1 MRIPWKRVAVITAV
15 AVPIVAVVG
24 VVWAATRDLSRYQAR
39 MTEQVRKVTG
49 RELAA
54 RVPLSVKLGSEPAM
68 VAEGVTLSNAAWGSR
83 PELARVR
90 RMTLFLDPFALLLGE
105 VRIGRILL
113 EGADILVERNEVG
126 DSNLEMLPPP
136 DGSGPHPG
144 ENRSLKLRTAAAF
157 PWINNIE
164 VRDSVLTVSEGA
176 GRPPVALEIPNAT
189 FKSPAPNQTLQ
200 VDGRFGV
207 AQGVPME
214 LTGTAGSFNGW
225 MAGLPGNIDLQGG
238 FDGGRIS
245 IKGSI
250 NAKGTSLQVNSEGP
264 DVSVFGPYIRLPVPA
279 GGPYVMNSKASTQR
293 NGFKVEVTSLK
304 VGSSEAAG
312 EALFRVDRK
321 GTPTII
327 VNADI
332 TRLDVSE
339 LKAPPASAA
348 PAAPATPPM
357 QQPRLIPALP
367 FSASWLGRS
376 TLSVTVRLG
385 EVVGLGAKMQNASV
399 TLASGETRFTFRA
412 AATVGGGSA
421 GVDLVYDPAGRIGQ
435 TTLTA
440 TANRVSLGELS
451 TLLGLDLG
459 LRDGVADV
467 DLRLRGGGRTTRDAL
482 NTANGSIDV
491 AMGKGMWPQS
501 QLANWPPETQRLLGG
516 TDAGVPF
523 NCIAGRFEVSSGVAN
538 LRRLVV
544 DTPRGVLVGGG
555 YFHLR
560 TDGWDFILAPEARD
574 PQNAALAVPMRIKG
588 GAGKATASGVDP
600 NLSKLLVGGG
610 PIPSLVAQVA
620 QAGRQ
625 AGANACAV
633 LAPRVEALRPGLRA
647 QMPAPTSDVRQRAS
661 RPAGQTPA
669 PQRSQA
675 RP

>member
-1 MRIPWKRVAVITAV
+1 MITAV
-15 AVPIVAVVG
+15 AVPVAAVVG
-24 VVWAATRDLSRYQAR
+24 VVWVATRDLSRYQAR
-39 MTEQVRKVTG
+39 LTEQVRKVTG

-54 RVPLSVKLGSEPAM
+54 RVPLAVKLGSEPAL

-90 RMTLFLDPFALLLGE
+90 RMTLFLDPFSLLLGE
-105 VRIGRILL
+105 VKIGRILL
-113 EGADILVERNEVG
+113 EGADILVERNDVG
-126 DSNLEMLPPP
+126 DTNLEMLPPP

-144 ENRSLKLRTAAAF
+144 ENRSLRLRTSPAF

-164 VRDSVLTVSEGA
+164 VRESVLTVSEGA
-176 GRPPVALEIPNAT
+176 DRPPVVLDIPMAT
-189 FKSPAPNQTLQ
+189 LKSPAPNQTLQ
-200 VDGRFGV
+200 VEGQIGV
-207 AQGVPME
+207 TQAVPMD

-225 MAGLPGNIDLQGG
+225 MAGLPGNIDLQGA
-238 FDGGRIS
+238 FDGGKIS

-250 NAKGTSLQVNSEGP
+250 NAKGTALQVNSEGP
-264 DVSVFGPYIRLPVPA
+264 DVSVFGPYVRLPVPS
-279 GGPYVMNSKASTQR
+279 GGPYEMNAKASTQR
-293 NGFKVEVTSLK
+293 NGFKVEVTTLK
-304 VGSSEAAG
+304 VGSSAAAG
-312 EALFRVDRK
+312 EALFRVNRK
-321 GTPTII
+321 GTPTIA
-327 VNADI
+327 VNADV

-339 LKAPPASAA
+339 LKAPPAV
-348 PAAPATPPM
+348 AAPATPSQAPV
-357 QQPRLIPALP
+357 QPPRLIPTMP
-367 FSASWLGRS
+367 FVASWLGRS
-376 TLSVTVRLG
+376 ALSVTVRLG

-421 GVDLVYDPAGRIGQ
+421 GVDLVYDPAGRNGQ

-459 LRDGVADV
+459 LRDGVADI

-482 NTANGSIDV
+482 NSASGAIDV
-491 AMGKGMWPQS
+491 AMGKGLWPLS
-501 QLANWPPETQRLLGG
+501 QLANWPSETQRLLGG

-523 NCIAGRFEVSSGVAN
+523 TCVAGRFEVSGGVAS

-560 TDGWDFILAPEARD
+560 TDNWEFMLAPEARD
-574 PQNAALAVPMRIKG
+574 HQNATLAVPMRIKG
-588 GAGKATASGVDP
+588 GVGKATASAVDP
-600 NLSKLLVGGG
+600 NLSKLLVGSG

-647 QMPAPTSDVRQRAS
+647 QLPAPTSDVRQRAS
-661 RPAGQTPA
+661 RPPA
-669 PQRSQA
+669 RKPGPQRNQG
-675 RP
+675 R

>member
-1 MRIPWKRVAVITAV
+1 MITAV
-15 AVPIVAVVG
+15 AVPVAAVVG
-24 VVWAATRDLSRYQAR
+24 VIWAATRDLSSYQAR
-39 MTEQVRKVTG
+39 LTEQVRKVTG

-54 RVPLSVKLGSEPAM
+54 RVPLSVRLGSEPAM

-83 PELARVR
+83 PDLARVR
-90 RMTLFLDPFALLLGE
+90 RMTLFLDPFSLFLGD
-105 VRIGRILL
+105 VKIGRILL

-126 DSNLEMLPPP
+126 DSSLEMLPPP

-144 ENRSLKLRTAAAF
+144 ENRSLRLRTSSAF
-157 PWINNIE
+157 PWISTVE
-164 VRDSVLTVSEGA
+164 VRDSVLTVTEGA
-176 GRPPVALEIPNAT
+176 GRPPVVIDVPNAT
-189 FKSPAPNQTLQ
+189 FKAQAPNQTLQ
-200 VDGRFGV
+200 VEGRFGV
-207 AQGVPME
+207 AQGVPMD

-238 FDGGRIS
+238 FGDGKIS

-250 NAKGTSLQVNSEGP
+250 NAKGTSLQVNSEGA
-264 DVSVFGPYIRLPVPA
+264 DVSVLGPYIRLPVPV

-293 NGFKVEVTSLK
+293 NGFKVEVTALK
-304 VGSSEAAG
+304 VGSSEGAG

-339 LKAPPASAA
+339 LKAPPATAA
-348 PAAPATPPM
+348 PAAPATAPM

-376 TLSVTVRLG
+376 ALSVTVRLG

-516 TDAGVPF
+516 TEAGVPF
-523 NCIAGRFEVSSGVAN
+523 NCIAGRFEVSGGVAN

-555 YFHLR
+555 YLHLR
-560 TDGWDFILAPEARD
+560 TEGWEFIVAPEARD
-574 PQNAALAVPMRIKG
+574 HQNASLATPMRIKG
-588 GAGKATASGVDP
+588 GAGKATASAVDP

-610 PIPSLVAQVA
+610 PIPSLVAQVG

-647 QMPAPTSDVRQRAS
+647 QMPAPTSDIRQRAS
-661 RPAGQTPA
+661 RPQGQTPG
-669 PQRSQA
+669 PQRGQS

>member
-1 MRIPWKRVAVITAV
+1 MIAAV
-15 AVPIVAVVG
+15 AVPVAALVG

-54 RVPLSVKLGSEPAM
+54 RVPLSVRLGSEPAM

-90 RMTLFLDPFALLLGE
+90 RLTLFLDPFSLLLGE

-113 EGADILVERNEVG
+113 EGADILVERNDVG

-144 ENRSLKLRTAAAF
+144 ENRSLRLRTAAAF
-157 PWINNIE
+157 PWINTVE

-176 GRPPVALEIPNAT
+176 GRPPVVLEIPDAT
-189 FKSPAPNQTLQ
+189 LKAAAPNQTLQ
-200 VDGRFGV
+200 VDGRIGV
-207 AQGVPME
+207 AQGVPMA
-214 LTGTAGSFNGW
+214 LTGAAGSFNGW
-225 MAGLPGNIDLQGG
+225 MAGLPGNLDLQGSFG
-238 FDGGRIS
+238 DGKIS

-250 NAKGTSLQVNSEGP
+250 NPKGTSLQINSEGA
-264 DVSVFGPYIRLPVPA
+264 DVSVLGPYIRLPVPV
-279 GGPYVMNSKASTQR
+279 GGPYAMNAKASTQR

-304 VGSSEAAG
+304 VGSSEATG

-321 GTPTII
+321 GTPTVI
-327 VNADI
+327 VNADL

-339 LKAPPASAA
+339 LKAPPAIAA
-348 PAAPATPPM
+348 PAAPAQVAAPP
-357 QQPRLIPALP
+357 PRLIPTLP

-376 TLSVTVRLG
+376 SLSVTVRLG

-421 GVDLVYDPAGRIGQ
+421 GVDLIYDPAGRMGQ

-451 TLLGLDLG
+451 TLLGLDFG

-467 DLRLRGGGRTTRDAL
+467 DLRLRGAGRTTRDAL
-482 NTANGSIDV
+482 NSANGAIDI
-491 AMGKGMWPQS
+491 AMGKGMWPPS
-501 QLANWPPETQRLLGG
+501 QLASWPPETLRLLGG

-523 NCIAGRFEVSSGVAN
+523 NCIAGRFEVSGGVAN

-555 YFHLR
+555 YLHLR
-560 TDGWDFILAPEARD
+560 TDNWEFMLAPEARD
-574 PQNAALAVPMRIKG
+574 HQNAALAVPMRIKG
-588 GAGKATASGVDP
+588 GPGKATASAVDP

-625 AGANACAV
+625 AGANACSA

-647 QMPAPTSDVRQRAS
+647 QLPAPTSDVRQRAS
-661 RPAGQTPA
+661 RPPGQTPA
-669 PQRSQA
+669 PQRSPG

>member
-1 MRIPWKRVAVITAV
+1 MITAV
-15 AVPIVAVVG
+15 AVPIAAVVG

-39 MTEQVRKVTG
+39 LTEQVRKVTG

-54 RVPLSVKLGSEPAM
+54 RVPLTVRLGSEPAM
-68 VAEGVTLSNAAWGSR
+68 VAEGVTLSNASWGSR
-83 PELARVR
+83 PDMARVR
-90 RMTLFLDPFALLLGE
+90 RLTLFLDPFSLFLGE
-105 VRIGRILL
+105 VKIGRIVL

-126 DSNLEMLPPP
+126 DANLEMLPPP

-144 ENRSLKLRTAAAF
+144 DNRSLRLRTTAAF
-157 PWINNIE
+157 PWISTVEI
-164 VRDSVLTVSEGA
+164 RDSVLTVSEGT
-176 GRPPVALEIPNAT
+176 GRPPVVVEIPNAAL
-189 FKSPAPNQTLQ
+189 KAQAPNQTLQ

-207 AQGVPME
+207 AQGVPMD
-214 LTGTAGSFNGW
+214 LAGTAGSFNGW

-238 FDGGRIS
+238 FGGGKIS

-250 NAKGTSLQVNSEGP
+250 NAKGTSLQINSEGP
-264 DVSVFGPYIRLPVPA
+264 DVSVFGPYVRLPVPS
-279 GGPYVMNSKASTQR
+279 GGPYAMNSKASTQR

-321 GTPTII
+321 GTPTIL

-332 TRLDVSE
+332 SRLDVSE
-339 LKAPPASAA
+339 LKAPPVVAA
-348 PAAPATPPM
+348 PPSQAPVQP
-357 QQPRLIPALP
+357 PRLIPTMP
-367 FSASWLGRS
+367 FVANWLGRS
-376 TLSVTVRLG
+376 ALSVTVRLG
-385 EVVGLGAKMQNASV
+385 EVVGLAAKMQNASV
-399 TLASGETRFTFRA
+399 TLVSGETRFTFRA

-421 GVDLVYDPAGRIGQ
+421 GVDLVYDPAGRLGQ

-440 TANRVSLGELS
+440 TANRVALGELS

-467 DLRLRGGGRTTRDAL
+467 DLRLRGSGRTTRDAL
-482 NTANGSIDV
+482 NSASGSIDV
-491 AMGKGMWPQS
+491 AMGKGFWPHS

-523 NCIAGRFEVSSGVAN
+523 NCLAGRFEVSSGVAN

-560 TDGWDFILAPEARD
+560 TEGWEFIVAPEARD
-574 PQNAALAVPMRIKG
+574 NQNAALATPMRIKG
-588 GAGKATASGVDP
+588 GAGKQTASGLDP

-610 PIPSLVAQVA
+610 TIPSLVAQVA

-647 QMPAPTSDVRQRAS
+647 QLPVPTSDARQRAS
-661 RPAGQTPA
+661 RPAAQTPG
-669 PQRSQA
+669 PQRSQQ
-675 RP
+675 R

>member
-1 MRIPWKRVAVITAV
+1 MRIPWKRVAVVTAV
-15 AVPIVAVVG
+15 AVPIAAVVG

-83 PELARVR
+83 PDLARVR
-90 RMTLFLDPFALLLGE
+90 RMTLFLDPISLLLGE
-105 VRIGRILL
+105 VKIGRILL
-113 EGADILVERNEVG
+113 EGADISVERNDVG

-144 ENRSLKLRTAAAF
+144 ENRSLRLRTAAAF
-157 PWINNIE
+157 PWIGTVE

-176 GRPPVALEIPNAT
+176 GRPPVVLEIPSAT
-189 FKSPAPNQTLQ
+189 FKAGAPNQTLQ

-225 MAGLPGNIDLQGG
+225 MAGLPGNLDLQGG
-238 FDGGRIS
+238 FGDGKIS

-250 NAKGTSLQVNSEGP
+250 NPKGTSLQINSEGA
-264 DVSVFGPYIRLPVPA
+264 DVSVLGPYIRLPVPV
-279 GGPYVMNSKASTQR
+279 GGPYAMNAKASTQR

-321 GTPTII
+321 GTPTVI
-327 VNADI
+327 VNADV

-339 LKAPPASAA
+339 LKAPPALAA
-348 PAAPATPPM
+348 PAAPAPVSAPP
-357 QQPRLIPALP
+357 PRLIPTLP

-376 TLSVTVRLG
+376 SLSVTVRLG

-399 TLASGETRFTFRA
+399 TLVSGETRFTFRA

-421 GVDLVYDPAGRIGQ
+421 GVDLVYDPAGRMGQ

-451 TLLGLDLG
+451 SLLGLDFG

-482 NTANGSIDV
+482 NSANGAIDI
-491 AMGKGMWPQS
+491 AMGKGTWPPS
-501 QLANWPPETQRLLGG
+501 QLANWPPETLRLLGG
-516 TDAGVPF
+516 SDAGVPF
-523 NCIAGRFEVSSGVAN
+523 NCIAGRFEVSGGVAN

-555 YFHLR
+555 YLHLR
-560 TDGWDFILAPEARD
+560 TDNWEFMLAPEARD
-574 PQNAALAVPMRIKG
+574 HQNAPLAVPMRIKG
-588 GAGKATASGVDP
+588 GPGKATASAVDP

-610 PIPSLVAQVA
+610 PIPSLVAQVT

-647 QMPAPTSDVRQRAS
+647 QLPAPTSDVRQRAS
-661 RPAGQTPA
+661 RPQGQTPA
-669 PQRSQA
+669 PQRSQG

>member
-1 MRIPWKRVAVITAV
+1 MAVITAV
-15 AVPIVAVVG
+15 AVPIAAVVG

-83 PELARVR
+83 PDLARVR
-90 RMTLFLDPFALLLGE
+90 RMTLFLDPISLLLGE
-105 VRIGRILL
+105 VKIGRIVL
-113 EGADILVERNEVG
+113 EGADILVERNDVG

-144 ENRSLKLRTAAAF
+144 ENRSLRLRTTVAF
-157 PWINNIE
+157 PWINTVE

-176 GRPPVALEIPNAT
+176 GRPPVVLEIPNAT
-189 FKSPAPNQTLQ
+189 FRAGAPNQSLQ

-207 AQGVPME
+207 VQGVPME

-225 MAGLPGNIDLQGG
+225 MAGLPGNLDLRGG
-238 FDGGRIS
+238 FGDGKIS

-250 NAKGTSLQVNSEGP
+250 NAKGTSLQINSEGA
-264 DVSVFGPYIRLPVPA
+264 DVSVLGPYIRLPVPI
-279 GGPYVMNSKASTQR
+279 GGPYAMNAKASTQR

-327 VNADI
+327 VNADV

-339 LKAPPASAA
+339 LKAPPAIAA
-348 PAAPATPPM
+348 PAAPPQVSAPP
-357 QQPRLIPALP
+357 PRLIPTLP

-376 TLSVTVRLG
+376 SLSVTVRLG

-421 GVDLVYDPAGRIGQ
+421 GVDLIYDPAGRMGQ

-451 TLLGLDLG
+451 TLLGLDFG

-482 NTANGSIDV
+482 NSANGSIDI
-491 AMGKGMWPQS
+491 AMGKGVWPHS

-516 TDAGVPF
+516 GDAGVPF
-523 NCIAGRFEVSSGVAN
+523 NCLAGRFEVGGGVAN

-560 TDGWDFILAPEARD
+560 TDNWEFMLAPEARD
-574 PQNAALAVPMRIKG
+574 HQNAALAVPMRIKG
-588 GAGKATASGVDP
+588 GAGKATASAVDP

-620 QAGRQ
+620 QAGRP

-647 QMPAPTSDVRQRAS
+647 QLPAPTSDVRQRAS
-661 RPAGQTPA
+661 RPQGKTPG
-669 PQRSQA
+669 PQRSPG

>member
-1 MRIPWKRVAVITAV
+1 MITAV
-15 AVPIVAVVG
+15 AVPVAAVVG
-24 VVWAATRDLSRYQAR
+24 VIWAATRDLSSYQAR
-39 MTEQVRKVTG
+39 LTEQVRKVTG

-54 RVPLSVKLGSEPAM
+54 RVPLSVRLGSEPAM

-83 PELARVR
+83 PDLARVR
-90 RMTLFLDPFALLLGE
+90 RMTLFLDPFSLFLGD
-105 VRIGRILL
+105 VKIGRILL

-126 DSNLEMLPPP
+126 DSSLEMLPPP

-144 ENRSLKLRTAAAF
+144 ENRSLRLRTSSAF
-157 PWINNIE
+157 PWISTVE
-164 VRDSVLTVSEGA
+164 VRDSVLTVTEGA
-176 GRPPVALEIPNAT
+176 GRPPVVIDVPNAT
-189 FKSPAPNQTLQ
+189 FKAQAPNQTLQ
-200 VDGRFGV
+200 VEGRFGV
-207 AQGVPME
+207 AQGVPMD

-238 FDGGRIS
+238 FGDGKIS

-250 NAKGTSLQVNSEGP
+250 NAKGTSLQVNSEGA
-264 DVSVFGPYIRLPVPA
+264 DVSVLGPYIRLPVPV

-293 NGFKVEVTSLK
+293 NGFKVEVTALK

-348 PAAPATPPM
+348 PAAPATAPM

-367 FSASWLGRS
+367 FSANWLGRS
-376 TLSVTVRLG
+376 ALSVTVRLG

-516 TDAGVPF
+516 TEAGVPF
-523 NCIAGRFEVSSGVAN
+523 NCIAGRFEVSGGVAN

-555 YFHLR
+555 YLHLR
-560 TDGWDFILAPEARD
+560 TEGWEFIVAPEARD
-574 PQNAALAVPMRIKG
+574 HQNASLATPMRIKG
-588 GAGKATASGVDP
+588 GAGKATASAVDP

-610 PIPSLVAQVA
+610 PIPSLVAQVG

-647 QMPAPTSDVRQRAS
+647 QLPAPTSDIRQRAS
-661 RPAGQTPA
+661 RPQGQTPG
-669 PQRSQA
+669 PQRGQS

>member
-1 MRIPWKRVAVITAV
+1 MRIPWRRVAVITAV
-15 AVPIVAVVG
+15 ALPIAAVVG

-39 MTEQVRKVTG
+39 LTEQVRKVTG

-54 RVPLSVKLGSEPAM
+54 RVPLTVRLGSEPAM

-83 PELARVR
+83 PDLVRVR
-90 RMTLFLDPFALLLGE
+90 RLTLFLDPFSLFLGE
-105 VRIGRILL
+105 VKIGRILL

-126 DSNLEMLPPP
+126 DANLEMLPPP

-144 ENRSLKLRTAAAF
+144 DNRSLRLRTVAAF
-157 PWINNIE
+157 PWISTFEI
-164 VRDSVLTVSEGA
+164 RDSVLTVSEGA
-176 GRPPVALEIPNAT
+176 GRPPVVVEIPNAT
-189 FKSPAPNQTLQ
+189 LKAQAPNQTLQ

-207 AQGVPME
+207 AQGVPMD

-238 FDGGRIS
+238 FGGGRIS
-245 IKGSI
+245 LKGSI
-250 NAKGTSLQVNSEGP
+250 NAKGTSLQINSEGP
-264 DVSVFGPYIRLPVPA
+264 DVSVFGPYIRLPVPS
-279 GGPYVMNSKASTQR
+279 GGPYVMNTKASTQR
-293 NGFKVEVTSLK
+293 NGFKVEVQTLK
-304 VGSSEAAG
+304 FGNSEAAG

-321 GTPTII
+321 GTPTIV

-332 TRLDVSE
+332 ARLDAAE
-339 LKAPPASAA
+339 LKAAPVVAA
-348 PAAPATPPM
+348 PAAASQAPAQP
-357 QQPRLIPALP
+357 PRLIPTMP
-367 FSASWLGRS
+367 FVASWLGRS
-376 TLSVTVRLG
+376 ALSVTVRLG

-399 TLASGETRFTFRA
+399 TLVSGETRFTFRA
-412 AATVGGGSA
+412 AATIGNGSA
-421 GVDLVYDPAGRIGQ
+421 GVDLVYDPAGRLGQ

-467 DLRLRGGGRTTRDAL
+467 DLRLRGSGRTTRDAL
-482 NTANGSIDV
+482 NSASGSIDV
-491 AMGKGMWPQS
+491 AMGKGVWPHS

-523 NCIAGRFEVSSGVAN
+523 NCIAGRFEVSSGIAN

-560 TDGWDFILAPEARD
+560 TEGWEFIVAPEARD
-574 PQNAALAVPMRIKG
+574 NQNASLATPMRIKG
-588 GAGKATASGVDP
+588 GAGKQTASALDP

-610 PIPSLVAQVA
+610 TIPSLVAQVT

-647 QMPAPTSDVRQRAS
+647 QLPVPTSDVRQRAS
-661 RPAGQTPA
+661 RPAAQTPG
-669 PQRSQA
+669 PQRNQQ
-675 RP
+675 R

>member
-1 MRIPWKRVAVITAV
+1 MRIPWKRVAVVTAV
-15 AVPIVAVVG
+15 AVPIAAVVG

-83 PELARVR
+83 PDLARVR
-90 RMTLFLDPFALLLGE
+90 RMTLFLDPISLLLGE
-105 VRIGRILL
+105 VKIGRILL
-113 EGADILVERNEVG
+113 EGADIAVERNDVG

-144 ENRSLKLRTAAAF
+144 ENRSLRLRTAAAF
-157 PWINNIE
+157 PWIGTVE

-176 GRPPVALEIPNAT
+176 GRPPVVLEIPSAT
-189 FKSPAPNQTLQ
+189 FKAGAPNQTLQ
-200 VDGRFGV
+200 VDGRFGM

-225 MAGLPGNIDLQGG
+225 MAGLPGNLDLQGG
-238 FDGGRIS
+238 FGDGKIS

-250 NAKGTSLQVNSEGP
+250 NPKGTSLQINSEGA
-264 DVSVFGPYIRLPVPA
+264 DVSVLGPYIRLPVPV
-279 GGPYVMNSKASTQR
+279 GGPYAMNAKASTQR

-321 GTPTII
+321 GTPTVI
-327 VNADI
+327 VNADV

-339 LKAPPASAA
+339 LKAPPAIAA
-348 PAAPATPPM
+348 PAAPGPVSAPP
-357 QQPRLIPALP
+357 PRLIPTLP

-376 TLSVTVRLG
+376 SLSVTVRLG

-399 TLASGETRFTFRA
+399 TLVSGETRFTFRA

-421 GVDLVYDPAGRIGQ
+421 GVDLVYDPAGRMGQ

-451 TLLGLDLG
+451 SLLGLDFG

-482 NTANGSIDV
+482 NSANGAIDI
-491 AMGKGMWPQS
+491 AMGKGMWPPS
-501 QLANWPPETQRLLGG
+501 QLASWPPETLRLLGG
-516 TDAGVPF
+516 SDAGVPF
-523 NCIAGRFEVSSGVAN
+523 NCIAGRFEVSGGVAN

-555 YFHLR
+555 YLHLR
-560 TDGWDFILAPEARD
+560 TDNWEFMLAPEARD
-574 PQNAALAVPMRIKG
+574 HQNAPLAVPMRIKG
-588 GAGKATASGVDP
+588 GPGKATASAVDP

-610 PIPSLVAQVA
+610 PIPSLVAQVT

-647 QMPAPTSDVRQRAS
+647 QLPAPTSDVRQRAS
-661 RPAGQTPA
+661 RPQGQTPA
-669 PQRSQA
+669 PQRSQG